1 MERRDICG
9 RRKKV
14 PYNAEQVAKQHRAI
28 YSKKFIPFAPYVVQ
42 DGNLIT
48 GQNPFSAR
56 QTAQMIIENLLKQ

>member
-1 MERRDICG
+1 
-9 RRKKV
+9 
-14 PYNAEQVAKQHRAI
+14 
-28 YSKKFIPFAPYVVQ
+28 VVQ